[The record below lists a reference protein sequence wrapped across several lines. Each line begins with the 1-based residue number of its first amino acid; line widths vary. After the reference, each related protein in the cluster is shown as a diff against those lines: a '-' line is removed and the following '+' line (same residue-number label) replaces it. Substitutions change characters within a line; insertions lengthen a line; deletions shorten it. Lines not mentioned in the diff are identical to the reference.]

1 MILGRRDRKQTH
13 EGPGEVVVMRHLRR
27 SIFQNEIP
35 ARRVISRG
43 LLTGRGPRSSD
54 SGFSIVELIITL
66 VLFGIV
72 TTIAIPA
79 FRGWSD
85 NSNLKAAAREIT
97 SDCYQMRQRA
107 MAENVRFRIAF
118 NPDPT
123 NTFTLQQETAPGSNA
138 YNALLTKTLDEFPR
152 ITITGAVIGAGTTAS
167 FQPRGSSS
175 AGTVS
180 LANSRGST
188 ATITLLMTGRVHVT
202 YNIQ

>member
-1 MILGRRDRKQTH
+1 M
-13 EGPGEVVVMRHLRR
+13 VVMRHLRR
-27 SIFQNEIP
+27 STLHKVGSDWQGASCDLP
-35 ARRVISRG
+35 AGRVPNCG
-43 LLTGRGPRSSD
+43 AM
-54 SGFSIVELIITL
+54 GFSLVELIITL
-66 VLFGIV
+66 ALFGIA
-72 TTIAIPA
+72 TSIAMPA

-85 NSNLKAAAREIT
+85 NANLKAAAREIS

-123 NTFTLQQETAPGSNA
+123 NTLIFQQETAPGSNA
-138 YNALLTKTLDEFPR
+138 FNAILTKTLGDFPG
-152 ITITGAVIGAGTTAS
+152 ITMTGAVIGAGTTAS

-202 YNIQ
+202 YSIQ